1 MGVALID
8 VILYKGK
15 GGIPLA
21 DILSQSQIDALLKN
35 IGNSGIEEEVKN
47 EEPKIKSYD
56 FRSPKK
62 FTKEQLRI
70 MDSLHENFGR
80 LLSSYLSGVLRSSC
94 SIEVLQIEE
103 YRYYEFNN
111 ALPDNAL
118 ISLVDII
125 PKNKN
130 VSTATM
136 LMDISPQIAYYMI
149 DRLLGGSGEP
159 VQINRDFS
167 EIEVAIMT
175 HESRKMV
182 RYLEEAWKDYMD
194 NECHLTSVETNSRL
208 IQIYSPEDIVVV
220 VALKV
225 KIEKVEGAIS
235 ICIPGMGLEEMMADF
250 VSKYGRVTQR
260 LTNET
265 KESVRQQ
272 LIKRAVNNS
281 SLKMVATL
289 NDVKLNLSDILNLQV
304 NDVIPLNK
312 SIDSD
317 ITVKVDSVPWFS
329 AKLGEVKDSKA
340 VKLTGIAKR

>member
-1 MGVALID
+1 M
-8 VILYKGK
+8 
-15 GGIPLA
+15 A

-35 IGNSGIEEEVKN
+35 IGNSGIDEEVKI
-47 EEPKIKSYD
+47 EEPKIKNYD

-94 SIEVLQIEE
+94 NIEVLQIEE

-118 ISLVDII
+118 ISLVDIT

-136 LMDISPQIAYYMI
+136 LMDISPQIAYYMV

-182 RYLEEAWKDYMD
+182 KYLEEAWKDYMD
-194 NECHLTSVETNSRL
+194 NECHLASVETNSRL

-225 KIEKVEGAIS
+225 KIEKVEGAITM
-235 ICIPGMGLEEMMADF
+235 CIPAMGLEEMMADF
-250 VSKYGRVTQR
+250 ASKYGRVTQR
-260 LTNET
+260 ITNET

-281 SLKMVATL
+281 SLKMVVTL

-329 AKLGEVKDSKA
+329 AKLGEVKDNKA
-340 VKLTGIAKR
+340 IKLTGIAKR